1 MGDVYPRFGAG
12 IHPLMIAPT
21 TRTTTRT
28 AARRLPALVAVA
40 ALTLAACGDD
50 AEGDTD
56 TDIDTDVVADEEQQD
71 AQPTPG
77 SAGFTEGDFDDI
89 PIARGAT
96 EISEKTERDGAISQS
111 FTATATSPEQI
122 MEFYTSQLAE
132 LGWQEV
138 EAVRE
143 TGTDSLAAAWVS
155 GNDRLEIS
163 ALLAQGVEDEQT
175 QFSIVLLPDR
185 TAGEEINDAETDDG
199 ETDDG

>member
-1 MGDVYPRFGAG
+1 MLP
-12 IHPLMIAPT
+12 PT
-21 TRTTTRT
+21 TPTTHRTNTRT
-28 AARRLPALVAVA
+28 SARRLPALLAVA
-40 ALTLAACGDD
+40 TLALAACGDD
-50 AEGDTD
+50 AEGDAT
-56 TDIDTDVVADEEQQD
+56 TDVVADEEQQD

-77 SAGFTEGDFDDI
+77 SAGFTEGDFDAI

-111 FTATATSPEQI
+111 FTATATSPQQI
-122 MEFYTSQLAE
+122 MDFYTSQLAQ

-143 TGTDSLAAAWVS
+143 TGTDSLAAAWVQ

-185 TAGEEINDAETDDG
+185 TAGEEINDADDG
-199 ETDDG
+199 ESDDG